1 MLGGAGGIGHLER
14 AAQRVARRNAL
25 EGHQL
30 AGAPLRI
37 TGPPHGRKAHGAHG
51 LQAQRLGLVH
61 KGLGRGVVAGDH
73 DIAAQQLQGVALQ
86 PALEPVRKKTHR
98 GERGHGQRDGHHQQT
113 QFTRAQVAQQGAPP
127 KAQERQFHR
136 GQTLAQL
143 R

>member
-1 MLGGAGGIGHLER
+1 MLGSAGGIGHLER

-37 TGPPHGRKAHGAHG
+37 TGAPHGRKAHGAHG

-61 KGLGRGVVAGDH
+61 KGLGRGVVAGHH

-86 PALEPVRKKTHR
+86 PALEPVRKKT
-98 GERGHGQRDGHHQQT
+98 
-113 QFTRAQVAQQGAPP
+113 APEVSAATASVTATINKRSSP
-127 KAQERQFHR
+127 ARRSRSKVRHPRRRKDSFI
-136 GQTLAQL
+136 GGKP
-143 R
+143 